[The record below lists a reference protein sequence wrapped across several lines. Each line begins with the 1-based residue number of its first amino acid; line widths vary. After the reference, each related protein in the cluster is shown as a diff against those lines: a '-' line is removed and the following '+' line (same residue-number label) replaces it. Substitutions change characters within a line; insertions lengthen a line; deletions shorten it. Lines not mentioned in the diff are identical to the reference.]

1 MDDQPTPAPPLSPVP
16 APDEGAPSTPFA
28 PAYTAM
34 VGDWPTKATDA
45 VETLVAVL
53 RDKTVR
59 PATLVARALIFGI
72 IIFAAAVTVVTLL
85 SIALI
90 RLLTV
95 YVFNGRV
102 WAADLLVGALFV
114 VVGLVAWSKRSTPPA
129 EAAR

>member
-1 MDDQPTPAPPLSPVP
+1 MDQQPEPATPLSPVP
-16 APDEGAPSTPFA
+16 TPDDKAPFT
-28 PAYTAM
+28 PAYTAL

-45 VETLVAVL
+45 VDTLVTLL

-59 PATLVARALIFGI
+59 PATLVARAIIFGI

-85 SIALI
+85 SITLI

-102 WAADLLVGALFV
+102 WAADLLVGVLFV
-114 VVGLVAWSKRSTPPA
+114 VVGIVAWSQRNTAPV
-129 EAAR
+129 EAPR